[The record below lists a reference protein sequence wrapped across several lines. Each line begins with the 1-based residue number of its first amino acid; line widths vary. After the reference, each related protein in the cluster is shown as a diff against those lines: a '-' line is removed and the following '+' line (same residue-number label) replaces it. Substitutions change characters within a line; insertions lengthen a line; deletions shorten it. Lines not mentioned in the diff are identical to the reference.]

1 MPVLGK
7 VQRKRLLEAVD
18 TSLPEVDTDAWKW
31 RRLTDTAP
39 RNLPDYDHER
49 MLQVSLYLY
58 RFNPLAHRSVEL
70 MRDYVV
76 GGGVRVKAK
85 SPVVQ
90 SCIEKFWGNPTHN
103 LDRFLPLLAFELSLY
118 GEVTVPAT
126 VNRHNGDVELAY
138 ISPFQVEDVHL
149 DITNLLRHD
158 RVVLRSTDQPGVNKE
173 LKVIHVERGVEAR
186 LRSEDLDSPSV
197 YQRRVGD
204 CFYFSVNRVGDA
216 SRGLSDLLAAAD
228 FIDCLDQLIFNS
240 LERMTH
246 EAGWIWDVEMRGA
259 DDAKIKRQVAQLEA
273 NPPKPGAFLVHN
285 EWVKWEPMEIGLKA
299 ENITDE
305 AMLIRNYALGGM
317 GIPVHFFSEPAT
329 AGRAIAESM
338 AAPAYQS
345 LSARQSEIEGFLRE
359 ILNFVIDQKII
370 HGIIDKD
377 VDTALDI
384 IMPKISLRDLQRTG
398 GAMSRITQALDTAQ
412 KNEWID
418 ADLGKRVFGALLEQL
433 GLGVSLKRG

>member
-7 VQRKRLLEAVD
+7 VQRRRLIEAVD
-18 TSLPEVDTDAWKW
+18 ISLPEIDTDAWKW

-76 GGGVRVKAK
+76 GGGVRVEAK
-85 SPVVQ
+85 SPVIQ
-90 SCIEKFWGNPTHN
+90 SCIDKFWRNPTHN

-118 GEVTVPAT
+118 GEVTAPVT
-126 VNRHNGDVELAY
+126 VNEYNGDVELAY
-138 ISPFQVEDVHL
+138 ISPFQVQDVHL
-149 DITNLLRHD
+149 DPTNLLRFD
-158 RVVLRSTDQPGVNKE
+158 KVVLQSADQPGMSKE
-173 LKVIHVERGVEAR
+173 LKVIHVERDAEAK
-186 LRSEDLDSPSV
+186 LRTQDLNSPST
-197 YQRRVGD
+197 YNRRVGD
-204 CFYFSVNRVGDA
+204 CFYFAVNRVGDA

-259 DDAKIKRQVAQLEA
+259 DDPTIRAKIAELESK
-273 NPPKPGAFLVHN
+273 PPRPGAFLVHN
-285 EWVKWEPMEIGLKA
+285 EWVKWQPMEVGLKA

-345 LSARQSEIEGFLRE
+345 LSARQSEVEGFLRE

-377 VDTALDI
+377 VDTGLDI
-384 IMPKISLRDLQRTG
+384 IMPKISLRNLQRTG
-398 GAMSRITQALDTAQ
+398 GAMNRITQALDTAQ

-418 ADLGKRVFGALLEQL
+418 AELGKRIFGALLGQL